1 MPRLTDDT
9 VVCRVT
15 AISRT
20 RVDLDCGHGADF
32 PEVLPAWMAA
42 RLAQLTVGEEQICPD
57 CVAQEI
63 AAGQSCAPAD

>member
-1 MPRLTDDT
+1 
-9 VVCRVT
+9 
-15 AISRT
+15 
-20 RVDLDCGHGADF
+20 
-32 PEVLPAWMAA
+32 MAA